1 MEDDKKCW
9 CFRQQTHIVHTN
21 IDTTGR
27 RREKNYFLAIWAHTH
42 TCSQVFLFKTKAS
55 LLPPPPLPTIM
66 QKYILLLTI
75 LLKRLKIL
83 SGKMSDLHIWARP
96 SLHIDPIVS
105 KFHEWHNYFS
115 YFRVHSIWKVDFVN
129 PLVLHKI
136 ICPPIHLHR
145 SLVLKK
151 LLHFSLSHYIYLL
164 AKYVMR

>member
-1 MEDDKKCW
+1 MDDKKCW
-9 CFRQQTHIVHTN
+9 CFRQQQKTHSNIHTR
-21 IDTTGR
+21 G
-27 RREKNYFLAIWAHTH
+27 RREKNCFLAIWAH

-115 YFRVHSIWKVDFVN
+115 YFRVHRIWKVDFVN
-129 PLVLHKI
+129 PLVLHKNMG
-136 ICPPIHLHR
+136 PPIHLHR